1 MKHWNKIRNLI
12 LTLAVM
18 MSSVFVLNAQTA
30 EVQAE
35 YTSYDELYPMS
46 CDAFSVATLNSDGTF
61 TEVSCTSDY
70 NAAKQQMWALGDAGV
85 IRHKASGSATKII
98 DMSAGVV
105 YSYPQRNGSNTAN
118 IYQYMDGSGKSTY
131 VTYHREMRFEGVYAW
146 YGNGNGMV
154 RVMLNGFDGYVNLSD
169 VDLIPMAAVTNDIPL
184 WLGGNDITPAEEYP
198 FKTHV
203 QQAYYC
209 VEQNGNYRDLVYH
222 CFNGWGGP
230 TSWPSEWVF
239 TIGPAADWMTTGST
253 YYSSDGTTYY
263 TDRNYTNVAGVYYP
277 YYQFLPLRTKSN
289 IPASVLDS
297 FLAVKANGRTSAM
310 TGKGQV
316 FVDAGNEYGMNS
328 LLVFAIGCLE
338 SGYGTSNFALNRNNL
353 FGIAAYDSNPDMAT
367 YFSSVD
373 QCIREEAGIF
383 LRGYTDINDWR
394 FFGPQL
400 GNKGSGVNVK
410 YAADS
415 YWGMKMAAIAYEVDK
430 YANGYNGN
438 LTDYNTTS
446 LAVVSNDNNI
456 NVLKSAGGDAL
467 YATTYGSAY
476 QKNHMVT
483 VLSGVGDY
491 YTIQSTSYLTGGNVA
506 SVKGLGLMD
515 YDWNSN
521 IGYVRKSDVTL
532 VNTAVINTA
541 GTTPTGDPVNKVS
554 SVQWTDGKLVLS
566 GDTYRPGIYVNDAN
580 SASVSV
586 TVLDDRFNEAAKA
599 EVTSALNGNDD
610 MKWTASTDVS
620 TLANGTYFIDSSI
633 IYSALTDYN
642 IDGFTNAS
650 GTALPDDYTFKGRT
664 YHLAADAD
672 NGALSLTINAMSCGV
687 SASYDAETDSC
698 VCDSGYENWKSG
710 EGCTLIPEPE
720 PTDQPESTDAEMQL
734 GVLKAEYA
742 DDGKTLQVT
751 GVSFFEGMAA
761 KSGDSSVAAQVSL
774 VNIAGKEKAYDFET
788 TMVDMPGQINMYDG
802 VDYTRIGWTASL
814 DTSTLAEGDY
824 YLQVTLTNGNV
835 VQSRQLLSSSKSMNL
850 ETIKPGDY
858 NVRFFPNSLANFR
871 LEISVN
877 HSQVDYSDV
886 NKPYLRTSFYGNESL
901 VLDGSVLKVDGLA
914 FMFGAETGAAN
925 KPGYSFFL
933 EGEDGQQYPVDGA
946 GRACTVD
953 YAKLLEYQNDI
964 SDACFTVSIDLAEL
978 PAGEYRLYVQAST
991 TQSDGTVYKDV
1002 YDIYAASSRSDT
1014 SSEKDGRTYSM
1025 KMSDVRNT
1033 YVIMI
1038 SE

>member
-203 QQAYYC
+203 QQAYYR

-253 YYSSDGTTYY
+253 YYSSDGTTFFN
-263 TDRNYTNVAGVYYP
+263 DRYFESQAGVYYP

-438 LTDYNTTS
+438 LTDYNTVS
-446 LAVVSNDNNI
+446 LGVVTNDANV
-456 NVLKSAGGDAL
+456 NVLKSAGGSAL
-467 YATTYGSAY
+467 YATTYGSSY
-476 QKNHMVT
+476 QKNHMVSILAET
-483 VLSGVGDY
+483 GDY
-491 YTIQSTSYLTGGNVA
+491 YKIQSTSYLNNGSVA
-506 SVKGLGLMD
+506 SVKGSGLMD
-515 YDWNSN
+515 YDWNN
-521 IGYVRKSDVTL
+521 NAGYVPKSQITIL
-532 VNTAVINTA
+532 NTAVIPNI
-541 GTTPTGDPVNKVS
+541 GYQPTSDSPVNTVES
-554 SVQWTDGKLVLS
+554 AMFNDDGTLTLN
-566 GDTYRPGIYVNDAN
+566 GTAYRAGIYVTADNTVSQALSIQDTSYKEILNTALTSNVTDNDK
-580 SASVSV
+580 V
-586 TVLDDRFNEAAKA
+586 TYTGSIDLSK
-599 EVTSALNGNDD
+599 
-610 MKWTASTDVS
+610 
-620 TLANGTYFIDSSI
+620 LANGTY
-633 IYSALTDYN
+633 L
-642 IDGFTNAS
+642 
-650 GTALPDDYTFKGRT
+650 
-664 YHLAADAD
+664 
-672 NGALSLTINAMSCGV
+672 LSLTTAYSSLSQYSFTQYLPAASSMPEKKMYNGHVYSLSTTGGDAPVLELKVEDAECGNG
-687 SASYDAETDSC
+687 AAYDASSNSC
-698 VCDSGYENWKSG
+698 VCKPGYENYTEVTGCTVVSSG
-710 EGCTLIPEPE
+710 ESGHILRRSI
-720 PTDQPESTDAEMQL
+720 DSVAW
-734 GVLKAEYA
+734 A
-742 DDGKTLQVT
+742 DDT
-751 GVSFFEGMAA
+751 GPVVHMEGLAYFEGMDA
-761 KSGDSSVAAQVSL
+761 KAGTDTALAIEAVNMNTGDIVSFDGEMNDL
-774 VNIAGKEKAYDFET
+774 STPINI
-788 TMVDMPGQINMYDG
+788 YDG
-802 VDYTRIGWTASL
+802 FDYTHVSWKADL
-814 DTSTLAEGDY
+814 DLTKLPAGDY
-824 YLQVTLTNGNV
+824 YLKIRLTNGTETAEDLMITVDRNA
-835 VQSRQLLSSSKSMNL
+835 NL
-850 ETIKPGDY
+850 AERD
-858 NVRFFPNSLANFR
+858 VNSLKARFYASEESNFR
-871 LEISVN
+871 LEVSLAACDIDRSVI
-877 HSQVDYSDV
+877 
-886 NKPYLRTSFYGNESL
+886 NKPTRRPTSYGENKLITLDNGVLSL
-901 VLDGSVLKVDGLA
+901 DAYA
-914 FMFGAETGAAN
+914 FMLNTDVAEGN
-925 KPGYSFFL
+925 HPVYSL
-933 EGEDGQQYPVDGA
+933 ILMDGEGQTTTFSTENYSCSFNIAEMIGSSNNYDQ
-946 GRACTVD
+946 
-953 YAKLLEYQNDI
+953 
-964 SDACFTVSIDLAEL
+964 ACFTLSADLTSLEKGTYSIWLDTATD
-978 PAGEYRLYVQAST
+978 AARDVFSLYSYYAL
-991 TQSDGTVYKDV
+991 DV
-1002 YDIYAASSRSDT
+1002 KPVTYN
-1014 SSEKDGRTYSM
+1014 GRTYTITKS
-1025 KMSDVRNT
+1025 KVHNR
-1033 YVIMI
+1033 YVLTI
-1038 SE
+1038 E